1 MGQRRINWP
10 EIKKDYIM
18 DATMSYRQL
27 CDKYN
32 VSSAQLNRVAK
43 EERWVALRE
52 QYQKESIAEATASA
66 IAAQAD
72 NADMIFASA
81 RKLLAKVDAAID
93 GLESTDINAF
103 DKIARTLK
111 SISDVLMIRSE
122 ADMRE
127 QEARIKSLNM
137 KNGEDRDNA
146 IIVELGRLEEYA
158 G

>member
-1 MGQRRINWP
+1 MGQPRIDWP
-10 EIKKDYIM
+10 AIKQDYIM
-18 DATMSYRQL
+18 DAKMSYRQL
-27 CDKYN
+27 CDKYG
-32 VSSAQLNRVAK
+32 VSSSQLNRVAK
-43 EERWVALRE
+43 QEQWVALRE
-52 QYQKESIAEATASA
+52 QYQREVVAKAMQSVID
-66 IAAQAD
+66 AQSE
-72 NADMIFASA
+72 NADLIFASA
-81 RKLLAKVDAAID
+81 RKLLLKVDCAID
-93 GLESTDINAF
+93 NLEVADINAF

>member
-1 MGQRRINWP
+1 
-10 EIKKDYIM
+10 M

-27 CDKYN
+27 CDKYH
-32 VSSAQLNRVAK
+32 VSSSQLNRVAK
-43 EERWVALRE
+43 EEQWVVLRE
-52 QYQKESIAEATASA
+52 QYQREAVAKAMQSA
-66 IAAQAD
+66 IEAQAD
-72 NADMIFASA
+72 NADMIFATA
-81 RKLLAKVDAAID
+81 RKLLLKVDAAVD
-93 GLESTDINAF
+93 GLEVTDIAAF

-137 KNGEDRDNA
+137 KNGEERDDT
-146 IIVELGRLEEYA
+146 IIVELGRAKEYA

>member
-1 MGQRRINWP
+1 MGQPRIDWP
-10 EIKKDYIM
+10 AIKQDYIM
-18 DATMSYRQL
+18 DAKMSYRQL
-27 CDKYN
+27 CDKYG
-32 VSSAQLNRVAK
+32 VSSSQLNRVAK
-43 EERWVALRE
+43 QEQWVALRE
-52 QYQKESIAEATASA
+52 QYQREVVAKAMQSVID
-66 IAAQAD
+66 AQSE
-72 NADMIFASA
+72 NADLIFASA
-81 RKLLAKVDAAID
+81 RKLLLKVDCAID
-93 GLESTDINAF
+93 NLEITDINAF

>member
-1 MGQRRINWP
+1 MRQPRIDWP
-10 EIKKDYIM
+10 AIKQDYIM

-27 CDKYN
+27 CDKYH
-32 VSSAQLNRVAK
+32 VSSSQLNRVAK
-43 EERWVALRE
+43 EEQWVVLRE
-52 QYQKESIAEATASA
+52 QYQREAVAKAMQSA
-66 IAAQAD
+66 IEAQAD
-72 NADMIFASA
+72 NADMIFATA
-81 RKLLAKVDAAID
+81 RKLLLKVDAAVD
-93 GLESTDINAF
+93 GLEVTDIAAF

-137 KNGEDRDNA
+137 KNGEERDDT
-146 IIVELGRLEEYA
+146 IIVELGSAREYA

>member
-1 MGQRRINWP
+1 MGQPRIDWP
-10 EIKKDYIM
+10 AIKQDYIM
-18 DATMSYRQL
+18 DAKMSYRQL
-27 CDKYN
+27 CDKYG
-32 VSSAQLNRVAK
+32 VSSSQLNRVAK
-43 EERWVALRE
+43 QEQWVALRE
-52 QYQKESIAEATASA
+52 QYQREVVAKAMQSVID
-66 IAAQAD
+66 AQSE
-72 NADMIFASA
+72 NADLIFASA
-81 RKLLAKVDAAID
+81 RKLLLKVDCAID
-93 GLESTDINAF
+93 NLEVTDINAF

>member
-1 MGQRRINWP
+1 
-10 EIKKDYIM
+10 M

-27 CDKYN
+27 CDKYH
-32 VSSAQLNRVAK
+32 VSSSQLNRVAK
-43 EERWVALRE
+43 EEQWVVLRE
-52 QYQKESIAEATASA
+52 QYQREAVAKAMQSA
-66 IAAQAD
+66 IEAQAD
-72 NADMIFASA
+72 NADMIFSTA
-81 RKLLAKVDAAID
+81 RKLLLKVDAAVD
-93 GLESTDINAF
+93 GLEVTDIAAF

-137 KNGEDRDNA
+137 KNGEERDDT
-146 IIVELGRLEEYA
+146 IIVELGRAREYA

>member
-1 MGQRRINWP
+1 
-10 EIKKDYIM
+10 M
-18 DATMSYRQL
+18 DAKMSYRQL
-27 CDKYN
+27 CDKYG
-32 VSSAQLNRVAK
+32 VSSSQLNRVAK
-43 EERWVALRE
+43 QEQWVVLRE
-52 QYQKESIAEATASA
+52 QYQREVVAKAMQSA
-66 IAAQAD
+66 IEAQAD

-81 RKLLAKVDAAID
+81 RKLLMKVDMAID
-93 GLESTDINAF
+93 GLEATDISAF

-137 KNGEDRDNA
+137 KNGEERDNVLTVIMGDA
-146 IIVELGRLEEYA
+146 EEYA